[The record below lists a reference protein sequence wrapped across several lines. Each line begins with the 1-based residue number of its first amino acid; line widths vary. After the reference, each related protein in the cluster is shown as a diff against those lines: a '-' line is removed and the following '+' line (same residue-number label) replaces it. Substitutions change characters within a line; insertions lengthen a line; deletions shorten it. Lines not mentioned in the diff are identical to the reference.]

1 MPPDHVGSL
10 HQPSPGCTYQL
21 GLIDSHVRILKD
33 ATPPGHIDAR
43 FQPGNCLHARGKGIL
58 FLRPLEYLM
67 IDKRTGSTLSTDSFE
82 AARLYQEAV
91 DLILG
96 SESGAAEKLD
106 TALELDGEFSL
117 AAAARYY
124 VAQDTG
130 EPNSKH
136 YRELA
141 ERALPTATEPERK
154 HVDLLIGLID
164 EPLATV
170 EKAKAYIASTPND
183 LLVISQL
190 TGNLFFYGGPGK
202 LETVLKLFE
211 SVEEASGDD
220 WAFLARLGF
229 AASEA
234 GQRERGRELLER
246 ALEIRPQ
253 ALYSI
258 HGLAHMLHDDG
269 SEEESAR
276 LLGDWLEEH
285 GAGAREGQM
294 YGHVQWHLALA
305 EWQIGDREAAMRRYL
320 DFCAP
325 GSTTCGPILTLADC
339 GGFLLRDY
347 LRSGRTSILGKEVL
361 EHIER
366 VWGMMAHP
374 FVVLHVAG
382 LYAAAGDLAGL
393 ERCEETVS
401 GTSRGANRDV
411 SLALVSALTD
421 FVTGDYQRAAQ
432 TLATISRGARVGIGG
447 SNVERE
453 LVDLI
458 EAGCKARH

>member
-1 MPPDHVGSL
+1 MCVYWKAN
-10 HQPSPGCTYQL
+10 QAREWMIPSRTLPACGR
-21 GLIDSHVRILKD
+21 VE
-33 ATPPGHIDAR
+33 AT
-43 FQPGNCLHARGKGIL
+43 F
-58 FLRPLEYLM
+58 FRPLEHVM
-67 IDKRTGSTLSTDSFE
+67 IDKRTGNTLSTNSFE
-82 AARLYQEAV
+82 AACLYQEAV

-96 SESGAAEKLD
+96 AESGAAEKLD
-106 TALELDGEFSL
+106 EALELDGGFSL

-130 EPNSKH
+130 EPNASH
-136 YRELA
+136 HRELA
-141 ERALPTATEPERK
+141 QRTAHAATEGEGK
-154 HVDLLIGLID
+154 HVDVLIGLID
-164 EPLATV
+164 EPFDTV
-170 EKAKAYIASTPND
+170 DKANGYIASAPKD
-183 LLVISQL
+183 LLVISQH
-190 TGNLFFYGGPGK
+190 TGNLFFYGGPSK
-202 LETVLKLFE
+202 LERVLGIFE
-211 SVEEASGDD
+211 SVEAASGDD

-269 SEEESAR
+269 SEEESAG
-276 LLGDWLEEH
+276 LLREWLEEH
-285 GAGAREGQM
+285 GAGASDGQM

-305 EWQIGDREAAMRRYL
+305 EWQIGDRDAAMRRYL

-347 LRSGRTSILGKEVL
+347 LRSGRTGALGNDVL

-374 FVVLHVAG
+374 FVALHVAG

-393 ERCEETVS
+393 ERCQETVS
-401 GTSRGANRDV
+401 SSSRGANRDV
-411 SLALVSALTD
+411 SLALVSALRD
-421 FVTGDYQRAAQ
+421 FVTGDHQHAAQ
-432 TLATISRGARVGIGG
+432 TLAGISRGARIGIGG

-458 EAGCKARH
+458 EVSCRAPH